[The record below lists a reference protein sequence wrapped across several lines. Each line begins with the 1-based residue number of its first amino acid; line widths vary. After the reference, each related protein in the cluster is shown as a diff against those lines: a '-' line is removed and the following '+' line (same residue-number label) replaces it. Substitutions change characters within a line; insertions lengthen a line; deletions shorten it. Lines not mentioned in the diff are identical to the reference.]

1 MRAVDVGQSS
11 QHSSSLPVD
20 TPYESMRDLELER
33 ERITNFIIA
42 CRLIVRNPSPLIDN
56 TPTSHN
62 DSLPRSAGFASLSRA
77 DDLQECFYFWK
88 T

>member
-1 MRAVDVGQSS
+1 MGD
-11 QHSSSLPVD
+11 P
-20 TPYESMRDLELER
+20 ER

-77 DDLQECFYFWK
+77 DDLQECFDRLENITERRMCTWYSVLQPK
-88 T
+88 YKIKP